1 MKIIVNPL
9 VRNYNKL
16 HPVKNYQISKYFW
29 TVVYNSI
36 SYVQWL
42 GLNEENEAEVD
53 EERGVLPSFLFHLP
67 PTEADRHRIRNAGPG
82 MNVSPGS
89 HASLPR
95 SKLYRSIRFSC
106 YTVAK
111 QKHEKVRALAFLE
124 KFVMVQLTRWVGNIV
139 SSDAFFVDFIESFDG
154 QLAFRQAL
162 LPWLPIYLLY
172 H

>member
-9 VRNYNKL
+9 VRNYTKI
-16 HPVKNYQISKYFW
+16 HPVKNNQISRYFW
-29 TVVYNSI
+29 NVVYNSI
-36 SYVQWL
+36 SYVQRL
-42 GLNEENEAEVD
+42 GLNGEDEAKVD

-82 MNVSPGS
+82 MNVSPRS

-154 QLAFRQAL
+154 LAFRQAL
-162 LPWLPIYLLY
+162 LPWLPIYMLC